1 MNLLLII
8 LSSSSPA
15 INSAQLFTESINP
28 SDIEAVVCHYLDKI
42 ECKNSFILKYL
53 ISLFH

>member
-42 ECKNSFILKYL
+42 ECKNSFILQYL